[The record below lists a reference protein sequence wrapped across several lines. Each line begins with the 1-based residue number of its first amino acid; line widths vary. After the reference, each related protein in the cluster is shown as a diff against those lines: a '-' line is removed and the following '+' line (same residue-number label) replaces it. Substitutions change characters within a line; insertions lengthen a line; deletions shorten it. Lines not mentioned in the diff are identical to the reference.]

1 MTDDFLFN
9 LEETMIRE
17 ADGVLRELRSAG
29 SPLSSAYEKLL
40 SQYRRIFRNHKKL
53 IKINDIQQKKLN
65 EVIEEVKL
73 AREAAESAN
82 RSKSSFLANMSHEI
96 RTPMNGIIGMTSLL
110 LDTPL
115 NREQNDYARTIQVS
129 ADSLLTIINDILD
142 FSKIEARK
150 LELEMTEFDLRQCL
164 EDVIELVSVHAQ
176 DKKLELILD
185 MDRDVP
191 CFLVGDPV
199 RLRQILFNL
208 SGNAVKF
215 TERGEVV
222 IRVTVDAQD
231 QHRGTLRFSV
241 SDTGIGIPEN
251 RMHRLFKSFSQVD
264 ESTTRKYGGTGL
276 GLAISKELAEM
287 MGGRIGVAHH
297 SGPGATFWFTAVF
310 DKQKQDAAHRPV
322 LPSSLVGKKI
332 LAVEHNDTQRR
343 VMAGYLK
350 TWGCRFGLASSGEEA
365 LAMMAEA
372 AGSDD
377 PYDLALIAH
386 LMPGMDGQVLG
397 ERIRSDR
404 SFSGVRLVILG
415 SRGLRGDTDALRRA
429 GFDRVLTKPVRQ
441 NQLLECLTLLLGVVQ
456 ASGSEDE
463 GAAGQTGALI
473 SDGPFRKM
481 RILLAED
488 NPVNQ
493 KLALTLLRKF
503 GFNADAVQNGRE
515 AVEALKT
522 VDYDLVLMDVQ
533 MPEMDGFEATRMIRD
548 PQTPV
553 INHRVTIIA
562 MTAHAMS
569 GDRKR
574 CLDAGMN
581 SYVSKPIDPQSLIE
595 TIRSVCA

>member
-1 MTDDFLFN
+1 
-9 LEETMIRE
+9 
-17 ADGVLRELRSAG
+17 
-29 SPLSSAYEKLL
+29 
-40 SQYRRIFRNHKKL
+40 
-53 IKINDIQQKKLN
+53 
-65 EVIEEVKL
+65 
-73 AREAAESAN
+73 
-82 RSKSSFLANMSHEI
+82 MSHEI

-115 NREQNDYARTIQVS
+115 NREQSDYARTIQVS

-164 EDVIELVSVHAQ
+164 EDVIELVAVHAL

-191 CFLVGDPV
+191 CFLIGDPV

-215 TERGEVV
+215 TELGEVV
-222 IRVTVDAQD
+222 IRVTVDEQD
-231 QHRGTLRFSV
+231 EHRGTLRFSV

-251 RMHRLFKSFSQVD
+251 RMDRLFKSFSQVD

-276 GLAISKELAEM
+276 GLAISKELAEI
-287 MGGRIGVAHH
+287 MGGRIGVADR

-310 DKQKQDAAHRPV
+310 DKQKQDASHRPV
-322 LPSSLVGKKI
+322 IPSSLIGKKI
-332 LAVEHNDTQRR
+332 LAVEHNDTQRQ

-350 TWGCRFGLASSGEEA
+350 SWGCRFGLAENGEEA
-365 LAMMAEA
+365 LSML
-372 AGSDD
+372 AGARVAGD
-377 PYDLALIAH
+377 PYDLALIGH
-386 LMPGMDGQVLG
+386 LLPGMDGQVLG
-397 ERIRSDR
+397 EHIRSDR
-404 SFSGVRLVILG
+404 FFEGIRLVFLG
-415 SRGLRGDTDALRRA
+415 SRGLRGDTNAMRRA

-441 NQLLECLTLLLGVVQ
+441 NQLFECLTLLLGEVQ
-456 ASGSEDE
+456 TSPYPTDDPSAVKKDIR
-463 GAAGQTGALI
+463 I
-473 SDGPFRKM
+473 SDGLFRKM

-503 GFNADAVQNGRE
+503 GFNVDAVQNGRE

-522 VDYDLVLMDVQ
+522 IDYDLVLMDVQ
-533 MPEMDGFEATRMIRD
+533 MPEMDGFEATRLIRN

-553 INHRVTIIA
+553 LNHRVTIIA

-581 SYVSKPIDPQSLIE
+581 SYIPKPIDPQTLID
-595 TIRSVCA
+595 TIRTVCA

>member
-17 ADGVLRELRSAG
+17 AEEVLGKQPS
-29 SPLSSAYEKLL
+29 SPLAPDYEKLL
-40 SQYRRIFRNHKKL
+40 SQYKRIFRNHKKL

-73 AREAAESAN
+73 ARESAESAN

-164 EDVIELVSVHAQ
+164 EDVIELVAVHAL

-191 CFLVGDPV
+191 CFLIGDPV

-215 TERGEVV
+215 TEHGEVV
-222 IRVTVDAQD
+222 IRVTVDEQD
-231 QHRGTLRFSV
+231 ENRGTLRFSV

-251 RMHRLFKSFSQVD
+251 RMDRLFKSFSQVD

-276 GLAISKELAEM
+276 GLAISKELAEI
-287 MGGRIGVAHH
+287 MGGRIGVADS

-310 DKQKQDAAHRPV
+310 DKQKQDPTHRPV
-322 LPSSLVGKKI
+322 IPSSLIGKKI
-332 LAVEHNDTQRR
+332 LAVEHNDTQRQ

-350 TWGCRFGLASSGEEA
+350 SWGCRLGLAENGEEA
-365 LAMMAEA
+365 LSML
-372 AGSDD
+372 AGARDAGD
-377 PYDLALIAH
+377 PYDLALIGH

-397 ERIRSDR
+397 ERIRADR
-404 SFSGVRLVILG
+404 SLEGLRMVILG
-415 SRGLRGDTDALRRA
+415 SRGLRGDTNAMRRT
-429 GFDRVLTKPVRQ
+429 GFDRVLIKPVRQ
-441 NQLLECLTLLLGVVQ
+441 NQLLECLTLLLGEVQ
-456 ASGSEDE
+456 ASPYPTNDPTAVE
-463 GAAGQTGALI
+463 TNTRI
-473 SDGPFRKM
+473 SDGLFRKM

-503 GFNADAVQNGRE
+503 GFNVDAVPNGRE

-522 VDYDLVLMDVQ
+522 IDYDLVLMDVQ
-533 MPEMDGFEATRMIRD
+533 MPEMDGFEATRLIRN
-548 PQTPV
+548 PETPV
-553 INHRVTIIA
+553 LNHRVTIIA

-581 SYVSKPIDPQSLIE
+581 SYIAKPIDPQALID
-595 TIRSVCA
+595 TIRTVCN